1 MADTHLSTQIGN
13 NSNITK
19 SSVIQ
24 LHAAQL
30 LNGGNNKNKALN
42 FIEAFGGID
51 IVFKTCVESMGTLTD
66 RQLQQIHQ
74 ILSVSGK
81 DKPDSKDLSQIK
93 DQSGA
98 EDHESFGY
106 TFDRKNAFIYSLFQN
121 KKANK
126 IIDIV
131 YHKF

>member
-51 IVFKTCVESMGTLTD
+51 IVFKTCVESMGTLTN

-74 ILSVSGK
+74 ILSIPGK
-81 DKPDSKDLSQIK
+81 CKPNSEDLSEIK
-93 DQSGA
+93 DQSGIDA
-98 EDHESFGY
+98 EDRETFGY
-106 TFDRKNAFIYSLFQN
+106 TFDRKNAFIYSLFQHN
-121 KKANK
+121 KATK
-126 IIDIV
+126 IIDI
-131 YHKF
+131 